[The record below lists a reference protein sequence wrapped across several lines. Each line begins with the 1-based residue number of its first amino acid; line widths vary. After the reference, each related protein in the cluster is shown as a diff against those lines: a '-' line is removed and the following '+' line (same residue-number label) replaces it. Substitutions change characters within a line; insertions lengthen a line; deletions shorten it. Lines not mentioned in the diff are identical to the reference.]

1 MRNRLRRDLV
11 IAACTAAG
19 AIGYLIATWNLQTVP
34 IGDPLGPRAYPAMLG
49 VGLLIAAA
57 MILFEAR
64 RAAAGNEEAPSTA
77 LLPSRKVLGAI
88 AGTMAFI
95 LLFEP
100 LGFLLASAIYL
111 FAMMTVFHPGRPALN
126 AAVSVGFTLA
136 AYGLFNHLLGV
147 SLPGG
152 LVSF

>member
-1 MRNRLRRDLV
+1 MRRDLV
-11 IAACTAAG
+11 IAACAAAG
-19 AIGYLIATWNLQTVP
+19 AVGYLIATWNLQTVP

-49 VGLLIAAA
+49 VGLLVAAA
-57 MILFEAR
+57 MIFFEAR
-64 RAAAGNEEAPSTA
+64 RAAAGSNEAPSTP

-88 AGTMAFI
+88 VGTMVFI

-100 LGFLLASAIYL
+100 LGFLLASALYL
-111 FAMMTVFHPGRPALN
+111 FAMMTVFHPGHLATNSAVAL
-126 AAVSVGFTLA
+126 GFTLA
-136 AYGLFNHLLGV
+136 AYVLFNHLLGV